1 VDPSEEFP
9 EGKWTHSIG
18 GGHMEPIRPS
28 DVILMRGFRGVGR
41 TSAIQNEG
49 HLQPLSI
56 AVAAI
61 LRCRSWGPPHLAP
74 TRTTAIADYTKV
86 KLESVRFDGHLV
98 IGGANNCRYIV
109 TVSIDSSYD
118 MVWWVNLDDDRCV
131 HKVYLRAGRSVQ
143 QFAWEGEELLGFL
156 REV

>member
-1 VDPSEEFP
+1 
-9 EGKWTHSIG
+9 
-18 GGHMEPIRPS
+18 MEPIRPS
-28 DVILMRGFRGVGR
+28 DVIQMRGFQGVGR
-41 TSAIQNEG
+41 TGAIQNEN
-49 HLQPLSI
+49 HLQPLAV

-74 TRTTAIADYTKV
+74 TRTTAIADYAKV

-98 IGGANNCRYIV
+98 IDRVNNCRYII

-118 MVWWVNLDDDRCV
+118 MVWWVNLDDDSCV
-131 HKVYLRAGRSVQ
+131 RKVYLRAGRSVQ

-156 REV
+156 KED